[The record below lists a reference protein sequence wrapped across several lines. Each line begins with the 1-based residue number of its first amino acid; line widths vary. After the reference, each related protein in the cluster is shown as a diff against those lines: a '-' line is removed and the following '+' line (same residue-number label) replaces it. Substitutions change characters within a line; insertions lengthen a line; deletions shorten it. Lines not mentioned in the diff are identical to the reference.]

1 VWRQCECDAAPAQ
14 SRRSRQRA
22 KFFEVL
28 DVFEYS
34 GLKIRF
40 DSGSIRNSG
49 LATRTDEFGMGRKAR
64 KTFFDVLERAR
75 FLKC

>member
-1 VWRQCECDAAPAQ
+1 MSVKCDAHTHTKKPTKH
-14 SRRSRQRA
+14 RA